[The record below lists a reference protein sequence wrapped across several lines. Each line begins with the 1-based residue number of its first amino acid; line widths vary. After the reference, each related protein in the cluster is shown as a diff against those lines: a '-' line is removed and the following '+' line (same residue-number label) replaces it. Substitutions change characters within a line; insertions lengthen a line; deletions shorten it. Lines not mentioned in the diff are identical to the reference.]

1 VRKILFIFCLWL
13 AVIVPPVFADTFNLT
28 DGGSLAGDIVK
39 SDDIGIMFHLS
50 DDTYTNIAW
59 ARFSQ
64 DTLKH
69 LAADPKI
76 KPLAEPFIEP
86 DAAVRP
92 QKAEIPVHPV
102 TRLERPQNPS
112 VFAGFFKSSV
122 GLFILFVL
130 YGANLFAA
138 YEISIVKARSAVQV
152 MGAAAVLPVIAPV
165 IFLWLPVKVE
175 VSAEQKEAEELA
187 TEVVAAQQQEQIQ
200 IAEASWKTDAASTAP
215 KKPEPQI
222 YPRGKFTFNKRFI
235 ETRFADFVSGGELSK
250 KYSMELRTM
259 KAQLSVERIAQ
270 IAQNDLILET
280 PQGQVSVPFADIQE
294 IKLNPRTA

>member
-1 VRKILFIFCLWL
+1 MRKFFFFFCLWL
-13 AVIVPPVFADTFNLT
+13 AAGLLPAFADTFYLN
-28 DGGSLAGDIVK
+28 DGGAMTGDVFK
-39 SDDIGIMFHLS
+39 SDDYEVTIHLP
-50 DDTYTNIAW
+50 DDTYTNVTW
-59 ARFSQ
+59 PRFSQ
-64 DTLKH
+64 TTLAQ
-69 LAADPKI
+69 LATNPKV
-76 KPLAEPFIEP
+76 ETTFVQPFI
-86 DAAVRP
+86 AAQPP
-92 QKAEIPVHPV
+92 QQKTGPAAKEVS
-102 TRLERPQNPS
+102 RMERPENPS
-112 VFAGFFKSSV
+112 VLGGFFKSSV

-138 YEISIVKARSAVQV
+138 YEISIVKARSVVQV

-200 IAEASWKTDAASTAP
+200 IAEASWKTDAVSTAA
-215 KKPEPQI
+215 KKPEPEI

-235 ETRFADFVSGGELSK
+235 ETRFADFVNGGELSK

-259 KAQLSVERIAQ
+259 KAQLSVERIVQ

-280 PQGQVSVPFADIQE
+280 PNGQVSVPFADIQE